1 VRGRENGVGDDL
13 GGAMSDQIKRPETT
27 YTATNDAM
35 ELVRLGIEA
44 AKAERYRD
52 GLDYLAEAYVL
63 LTRRVEVKSTEAL
76 SGAQTSAT
84 IKDVVP
90 ASALSYYGLCLA
102 MHNKNFTEASTF
114 CELAIRNERF
124 VGEHYLNLARVW
136 RFAHNRRK
144 MAEAIDRGMKV
155 SPNWAPLQRFA
166 DEVGFRKDPVFGFLP
181 RESVLNKALGK
192 LRHRMQ
198 GTSSK
203 EGDAGAPVRP
213 AATKRKVT
221 RSRIRKGSKG

>member
-1 VRGRENGVGDDL
+1 
-13 GGAMSDQIKRPETT
+13 MSEQIKRPETT

-35 ELVRLGIEA
+35 DLVRLGVEA

-63 LTRRVEVKSTEAL
+63 LTKRVEVKSTEAL
-76 SGAQTSAT
+76 SAAPSSAT

-90 ASALSYYGLCLA
+90 AIALSYYGLCLA
-102 MHNKNFTEASTF
+102 MHSKNFTEASTF

-136 RFAHNRRK
+136 WHAHNRRK
-144 MAEAIDRGMKV
+144 MAEAIDRGLKV
-155 SPNWAPLQRFA
+155 SPGWAPLLRFA

-192 LRHRMQ
+192 LRHRLQ
-198 GTSSK
+198 GSSS
-203 EGDAGAPVRP
+203 GAGAAGVPART